1 MTTINHIAH
10 YSIMIF
16 WIDTKSTPSA
26 KQSEVER

>member
-16 WIDTKSTPSA
+16 CIDTKSTSSS
-26 KQSEVER
+26 KQSEAEI